1 MSSSPSTPNSGDA
14 VPVDLRPED
23 VKAVFLEFLGRV
35 ASSGDVATWMQV
47 GSLRAFLDGVL
58 DSEEYARRVAMRAAS
73 ETAQPHGPF
82 LNCWIADWERFAR
95 PPGDLSP
102 DGVVIVGKSGHLFI
116 HGGSNHNLAAQ
127 RGEVEMATGWMQE
140 WQGIVTGR
148 FDHARRAGRRL
159 ACLVVPEKLAVYADC
174 FPENLTPVHPRP
186 VLRLLDEGQLP
197 IVYPL
202 EALREA
208 RKDGDTYLLTDSHL
222 TTSGNRLLAAPTML
236 ELGVSPALLDQV
248 EDAPRPHL
256 GSGDLGLHFDP
267 PVAEVMR
274 PLAAASRATIASDN
288 WTEISSVGGHI
299 GTIRTFHRDDAP
311 DPRTVVIFGDS
322 YAFGDDAYQG
332 LSWFLAQIFRE
343 VHFIWAPFGW
353 DPDYLDDVD
362 AELVVCQTA
371 ERFVG
376 RVPRPWVDARSLS
389 QETIGR
395 RRALTDEYIFE
406 D

>member
-1 MSSSPSTPNSGDA
+1 MSSSSSVPGAGDT
-14 VPVDLRPED
+14 VPADLRPED
-23 VKAVFLEFLGRV
+23 IKAVFREFLGRD

-58 DSEEYARRVAMRAAS
+58 ASEEYARRVTMRASDMEQARR
-73 ETAQPHGPF
+73 PF
-82 LNCWIADWERFAR
+82 LNCWIAGWEGFAR
-95 PPGDLSP
+95 PPGELSP
-102 DGVVIVGKSGHLFI
+102 DGVVIVGKHGHLFI

-127 RGEVEMATGWMQE
+127 MGEVEMPAGWLEE

-148 FDHARRAGRRL
+148 LDRAQRSGRRM

-174 FPENLTPVHPRP
+174 FPEPLTPSRPRP
-186 VLRLLDEGQLP
+186 VLRLLDEGQLAL
-197 IVYPL
+197 VYPL
-202 EALREA
+202 QALRDA
-208 RKDGDTYLLTDSHL
+208 REDGDTYMPTDSHL
-222 TTSGNRLLAAPTML
+222 TPRGNRLLAVATLL
-236 ELGVSPALLDQV
+236 ELGVAPALLDQV
-248 EDAPRPHL
+248 DDAPRPHL

-267 PVAEVMR
+267 PVVEVME
-274 PLAAASRATIASDN
+274 PLASASRATISSDN
-288 WTEISSVGGHI
+288 WAEISSVGGHI
-299 GTIRTFHRDDAP
+299 GTMRVFRRDDAP

-332 LSWFLAQIFRE
+332 LSWFLAQVFRE

-353 DPDYLDDVD
+353 DPDYLDSIG

-376 RVPRPWVDARSLS
+376 RIPKPRINARSLS
-389 QETIGR
+389 QGTIGR
-395 RRALTDEYIFE
+395 HRALTDEHIFE

>member
-1 MSSSPSTPNSGDA
+1 MPA
-14 VPVDLRPED
+14 DLRTED
-23 VKAVFLEFLGRV
+23 VEAVFREFLGRT

-58 DSEEYARRVAMRAAS
+58 ASEEYARRLATRAG
-73 ETAQPHGPF
+73 ETGQSGKTF
-82 LNCWIADWERFAR
+82 LNCWIAGWERFAR
-95 PPGDLSP
+95 PPGELSP

-127 RGEVEMATGWMQE
+127 RGEVEMAAGWLDE

-148 FDHARRAGRRL
+148 LDHARRAGRRL

-174 FPENLTPVHPRP
+174 FPENLTPGRPRP

-202 EALREA
+202 KALRDA

-222 TTSGNRLLAAPTML
+222 TPRGNRLLAAATL
-236 ELGVSPALLDQV
+236 KELGISPTSLDHV

-267 PVAEVMR
+267 PVVEVMR
-274 PLAAASRATIASDN
+274 PLASASRATIASDN
-288 WTEISSVGGHI
+288 WAEISSVGGHI
-299 GTIRTFHRDDAP
+299 GTMRVFRRDDAP

-332 LSWFLAQIFRE
+332 LSWFLAQVFRE

-353 DPDYLDDVD
+353 DPDYLDSVD

-371 ERFVG
+371 ERFIG
-376 RVPRPWVDARSLS
+376 RIPKPRIDVRSLS
-389 QETIGR
+389 QRTLGQQ
-395 RRALTDEYIFE
+395 RALTDEHIFE